1 MLGRSCDVAVSKWEA
16 DKAFIFESLQTGSNA
31 VLRGRSR
38 VCNGDENRLRGR
50 CNLLRSFQ
58 KMICIFRGWE
68 ALTMRFEK
76 KKRQHDT
83 SEVLRLPR
91 KKTMLVSKVLR
102 CPGNATHPLKTTQ
115 QYCACHTERLLTR

>member
-68 ALTMRFEK
+68 ALTMRFAK
-76 KKRQHDT
+76 KNGNT
-83 SEVLRLPR
+83 TRLKCCACHA